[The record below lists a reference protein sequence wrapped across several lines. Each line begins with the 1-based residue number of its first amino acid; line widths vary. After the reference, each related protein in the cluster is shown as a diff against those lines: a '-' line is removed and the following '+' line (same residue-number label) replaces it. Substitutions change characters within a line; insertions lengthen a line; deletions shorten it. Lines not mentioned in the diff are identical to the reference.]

1 MRCTL
6 ALVCVAI
13 GVHDVDGQFF
23 RTSCATWTD
32 ARAQCI
38 AEGGDLVVIPDED
51 KNTVVTEFMQTFDD
65 YGSCAGPYPWIGGSE
80 CSDGACTW
88 VDNTPW
94 EYTGPGFGVWFGFVI
109 DDYPYVHF
117 YVSGDFSYVNLDY
130 AIGICEQSRTGPPSI
145 QQIQG
150 PPSSPR

>member
-23 RTSCATWTD
+23 RTSCATWTA

-65 YGSCAGPYPWIGGSE
+65 YGTCAGCADYFRVRVLSVCCFMTRIHML
-80 CSDGACTW
+80 SD
-88 VDNTPW
+88 
-94 EYTGPGFGVWFGFVI
+94 
-109 DDYPYVHF
+109 
-117 YVSGDFSYVNLDY
+117 
-130 AIGICEQSRTGPPSI
+130 
-145 QQIQG
+145 
-150 PPSSPR
+150 

>member
-13 GVHDVDGQFF
+13 GVHDVNGQFS

-38 AEGGDLVVIPDED
+38 SEGGDLVVIPDEE

-65 YGSCAGPYPWIGGSE
+65 YGSCAGCADYFRVRVHVLYV
-80 CSDGACTW
+80 CSFMTHMLSD
-88 VDNTPW
+88 
-94 EYTGPGFGVWFGFVI
+94 
-109 DDYPYVHF
+109 
-117 YVSGDFSYVNLDY
+117 
-130 AIGICEQSRTGPPSI
+130 
-145 QQIQG
+145 
-150 PPSSPR
+150 